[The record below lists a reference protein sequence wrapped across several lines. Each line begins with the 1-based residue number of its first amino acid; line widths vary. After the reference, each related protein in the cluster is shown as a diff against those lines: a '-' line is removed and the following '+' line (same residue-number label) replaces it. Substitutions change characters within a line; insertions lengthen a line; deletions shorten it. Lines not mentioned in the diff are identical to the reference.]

1 MRACRL
7 RFANESG
14 VNVVAYA
21 HEEDEEDEDEDDF
34 RHELFCL
41 QPGDEQFLGLRAQA
55 TKQPQ
60 PLCEKH
66 SYASLFSAPRSPCAR
81 VAAHAIGLHV
91 FTFIFDDN
99 EETAIEHEIDTDL
112 PDEGQSRVVR
122 MVARDGGDG
131 QIHVED
137 SVVGNCSYPEGAGA
151 TGSDAA
157 EDDSNNG
164 ARGFDPVEEI
174 LSWRAP
180 TIAESE
186 RRCADML
193 QASPVRD
200 TTKETPPWEQRLR
213 RLVEEQERRNVGL
226 VKLASQ
232 EEMQAV
238 VEQPVRN
245 LYRLRLTN
253 LKTKV
258 LHPPPNSRDVQVVYD
273 RPYYGE
279 QGGKASKELGRE
291 ERSIIEVEFEKD
303 GWLRYRP
310 QPGDQTQCWVKKSAT
325 NGRWEL
331 APTQG
336 AAQVQM
342 EFFVESSLEML
353 TCDFLGSGT
362 SGMRGGPSRQ
372 SW

>member
-1 MRACRL
+1 MKTMTFGTSCSAFNLATRSSLASVRKPLDGCSSLLVR
-7 RFANESG
+7 
-14 VNVVAYA
+14 
-21 HEEDEEDEDEDDF
+21 
-34 RHELFCL
+34 
-41 QPGDEQFLGLRAQA
+41 QPVLNPADC
-55 TKQPQ
+55 P
-60 PLCEKH
+60 
-66 SYASLFSAPRSPCAR
+66 AR
-81 VAAHAIGLHV
+81 IAAHSIGRHV
-91 FTFIFDDN
+91 FTFVFDEN
-99 EETAIEHEIDTDL
+99 EEAAIEHEIDTDL
-112 PDEGQSRVVR
+112 PSEDQNRVVR

-131 QIHVED
+131 QVHVED
-137 SVVGNCSYPEGAGA
+137 SVVGICSYPEGAA
-151 TGSDAA
+151 TAGSNAA
-157 EDDSNNG
+157 EDHGDDG
-164 ARGFDPVEEI
+164 AGGLEPVETI

-180 TIAESE
+180 TIVESE
-186 RRCADML
+186 RHCADML

-200 TTKETPPWEQRLR
+200 TTKDTPVWEQRLR
-213 RLVEEQERRNVGL
+213 MLVEEQERRNVGL

-238 VEQPVRN
+238 VEQPVRK

-258 LHPPPNSRDVQVVYD
+258 LQPPPNSRDVQVVYD

-279 QGGKASKELGRE
+279 QGGSASKELGRE
-291 ERSIIEVEFEKD
+291 ERGIIEVEFEKD

-336 AAQVQM
+336 ATQIQM

-353 TCDFLGSGT
+353 TYDFLYAPTAANSA
-362 SGMRGGPSRQ
+362 
-372 SW
+372 W